1 MPSRE
6 SDGKWKV
13 RCESVAVTKGVAIL
27 FTEMLDAVTLS
38 LCREHSRSHRPA
50 RI

>member
-1 MPSRE
+1 ME
-6 SDGKWKV
+6 NGKCDCNGQ
-13 RCESVAVTKGVAIL
+13 RVTKEVAIL